1 MSMYKRPSQRVKVHT
16 SHIRGCIPDDTF
28 IGRITK
34 RNPVIQFK
42 FVKEPVYHQDDY
54 LKLLEAN
61 YKKMGLPY
69 VDPQL
74 PIVQPKVYPEPPK
87 EPELTFGDRVQ
98 VNLRVLK
105 SGIVRVKINSAIAE
119 LYDKYYKHAK
129 RPPFKMVLQAY
140 KSHGFS
146 NEFLQ
151 RIDKNNEKRTRE
163 ALRIEK
169 IFTKIFDKEPIKKV
183 KKAKKKE
190 EEEPEIIEDVVEP
203 IEDED
208 QPPKSDEP
216 EEEETLDVE
225 PDEEDEEEVE
235 EEYVSDGE

>member
-16 SHIRGCIPDDTF
+16 SHVRGSIPDDTF

-34 RNPVIQFK
+34 SKPTIQYK
-42 FVKEPVYHQDDY
+42 FVKGPVYHQDDY

-74 PIVQPKVYPEPPK
+74 PIIQPKVYPEPRK
-87 EPELTFGDRVQ
+87 EPELTFGDRIQ

-105 SGIVRVKINSAIAE
+105 NGIVRVKINSAIAE
-119 LYDKYYKHAK
+119 LYAKYYKHAK

-146 NEFLQ
+146 KEFLQ
-151 RIDKNNEKRTRE
+151 RIEKNNEKRKD
-163 ALRIEK
+163 LYIRIGK
-169 IFTKIFDKEPIKKV
+169 VFTKIFDKEPMKKV

-190 EEEPEIIEDVVEP
+190 EEIVEQVEDIIEPV
-203 IEDED
+203 EDED
-208 QPPKSDEP
+208 QPPKFDEP

-225 PDEEDEEEVE
+225 PDEEEEEEVE
-235 EEYVSDGE
+235 EEYILDE

>member
-1 MSMYKRPSQRVKVHT
+1 MYKRPSQRVKVHT
-16 SHIRGCIPDDTF
+16 SHIRGSIPDDTF

-34 RNPVIQFK
+34 HNPVIQFK

-74 PIVQPKVYPEPPK
+74 PIVQPRVYPEPPK

-146 NEFLQ
+146 KEFLQ
-151 RIDKNNEKRTRE
+151 RIEKNNEKRKRE

-169 IFTKIFDKEPIKKV
+169 IFAKIFTRKRIKMPGQSQCSSGSNIRTGLDFIV
-183 KKAKKKE
+183 NE
-190 EEEPEIIEDVVEP
+190 SCVPLQFRHTVPSSVPVCNSTVEMNQKYRSV
-203 IEDED
+203 ILNSND
-208 QPPKSDEP
+208 QSK
-216 EEEETLDVE
+216 
-225 PDEEDEEEVE
+225 
-235 EEYVSDGE
+235 

>member
-1 MSMYKRPSQRVKVHT
+1 MYKRPSQRVKVHT
-16 SHIRGCIPDDTF
+16 SHIRGGIPDDTF
-28 IGRITK
+28 VGRIVQPKPT
-34 RNPVIQFK
+34 IQFK

-54 LKLLEAN
+54 LKSLEAN

-74 PIVQPKVYPEPPK
+74 PIIQPRVYPEPRK
-87 EPELTFGDRVQ
+87 EPELTFGDRIQ

-105 SGIVRVKINSAIAE
+105 NGIVRVKINSAIAE
-119 LYDKYYKHAK
+119 LYAKYYKHAK

-146 NEFLQ
+146 KEFLQ
-151 RIDKNNEKRTRE
+151 RIEKNNEKRKD
-163 ALRIEK
+163 LYIRIGK
-169 IFTKIFDKEPIKKV
+169 VFTKIFDKEPMKKIKK
-183 KKAKKKE
+183 KKKE
-190 EEEPEIIEDVVEP
+190 EEIVEP

-225 PDEEDEEEVE
+225 PDEEEEEEVE
-235 EEYVSDGE
+235 EEYILDE

>member
-1 MSMYKRPSQRVKVHT
+1 MYKRPSQRVKVHT
-16 SHIRGCIPDDTF
+16 SHIHGSIPDDTF

-74 PIVQPKVYPEPPK
+74 PIVQPRVYPEPPK

-169 IFTKIFDKEPIKKV
+169 IFTKIFDKEPTKKV

-190 EEEPEIIEDVVEP
+190 EPELNEDVVEP

>member
-1 MSMYKRPSQRVKVHT
+1 MYKRPSQRVKVHT
-16 SHIRGCIPDDTF
+16 SHIRGSIPDDTF

-42 FVKEPVYHQDDY
+42 FVKDPVYHQDDY

-74 PIVQPKVYPEPPK
+74 PIVQPRVYPEPRK

-119 LYDKYYKHAK
+119 LYAKYYKHAK

-146 NEFLQ
+146 KEFLQ
-151 RIDKNNEKRTRE
+151 RIEKNNDKRKD
-163 ALRIEK
+163 LYIRIEK
-169 IFTKIFDKEPIKKV
+169 VFTNIFDKEPMKKIKK
-183 KKAKKKE
+183 KKKE
-190 EEEPEIIEDVVEP
+190 EEIVEP
-203 IEDED
+203 IEEEED
-208 QPPKSDEP
+208 IIPLKSDEP

-225 PDEEDEEEVE
+225 PDEEEEVE
-235 EEYVSDGE
+235 NEEEYLSGGE

>member
-1 MSMYKRPSQRVKVHT
+1 MYKRPSLRVRVESKPYK
-16 SHIRGCIPDDTF
+16 SGISDDSF
-28 IGRITK
+28 LGRI
-34 RNPVIQFK
+34 IQSK
-42 FVKEPVYHQDDY
+42 PTPKYNFVKEPVYHQDDY

-74 PIVQPKVYPEPPK
+74 PIIQPKVYPEPRK
-87 EPELTFGDRVQ
+87 EPELTFGDRIQ

-105 SGIVRVKINSAIAE
+105 NGIVRVKINSAIAE
-119 LYDKYYKHAK
+119 LYAKYYKHAK

-146 NEFLQ
+146 KEFLQ
-151 RIDKNNEKRTRE
+151 RIEKNNEKRKD
-163 ALRIEK
+163 LYIRIGK
-169 IFTKIFDKEPIKKV
+169 VFTKIFDKEPMKKV

-190 EEEPEIIEDVVEP
+190 EEIVES

-225 PDEEDEEEVE
+225 PDEDEEEEVE
-235 EEYVSDGE
+235 EEYILDE

>member
-1 MSMYKRPSQRVKVHT
+1 MYKRPSLRVKVQT
-16 SHIRGCIPDDTF
+16 SHIRGSIPDDTF

-34 RNPVIQFK
+34 HNPVIQYN

-74 PIVQPKVYPEPPK
+74 PIVQPRVYPEPPK

-119 LYDKYYKHAK
+119 LYAKYYKHAK

-140 KSHGFS
+140 RSHGFS
-146 NEFLQ
+146 KEFLQ
-151 RIDKNNEKRTRE
+151 RIEKNNEKRKRE

-183 KKAKKKE
+183 KKTKKKE
-190 EEEPEIIEDVVEP
+190 EEPELNEDVVEP

>member
-1 MSMYKRPSQRVKVHT
+1 MYKRPSQRVKVHT
-16 SHIRGCIPDDTF
+16 SHIRGSIPDDTF

-34 RNPVIQFK
+34 SKPTTQYK
-42 FVKEPVYHQDDY
+42 FVKGPVYHQNDY

-74 PIVQPKVYPEPPK
+74 PIIQPRVYPEPPK
-87 EPELTFGDRVQ
+87 EPELTFGDRIQ

-119 LYDKYYKHAK
+119 LYDKYYKNAK

-146 NEFLQ
+146 KEYLQ
-151 RIDKNNEKRTRE
+151 RIEKNNEKRKD
-163 ALRIEK
+163 LYIKIEK
-169 IFTKIFDKEPIKKV
+169 VFTKIFDKEPMKKIKK
-183 KKAKKKE
+183 KKKE
-190 EEEPEIIEDVVEP
+190 EEIIEP
-203 IEDED
+203 IEDDD
-208 QPPKSDEP
+208 QHLKPDEP

-225 PDEEDEEEVE
+225 PDEDEEEVE
-235 EEYVSDGE
+235 NEEEYFSGGE

>member
-1 MSMYKRPSQRVKVHT
+1 MYKRPSQRVKVHT
-16 SHIRGCIPDDTF
+16 SHIRGSIPDDTF

-34 RNPVIQFK
+34 SKLTSQYK
-42 FVKEPVYHQDDY
+42 FVKRPVYHQNDY

-74 PIVQPKVYPEPPK
+74 PIIQPRVYTEPPK
-87 EPELTFGDRVQ
+87 EPELTFGDRIQ

-119 LYDKYYKHAK
+119 LYAKYYRHAK

-146 NEFLQ
+146 KEYLQ
-151 RIDKNNEKRTRE
+151 RIEKNNEKKLE
-163 ALRIEK
+163 FAKKVPMILA
-169 IFTKIFDKEPIKKV
+169 KIFDKEPMKKIKK
-183 KKAKKKE
+183 KKKE
-190 EEEPEIIEDVVEP
+190 EEIIEP
-203 IEDED
+203 IEED
-208 QPPKSDEP
+208 DQALKSDEP

-225 PDEEDEEEVE
+225 PDEDEEEVE
-235 EEYVSDGE
+235 DEEEYFSGGE

>member
-1 MSMYKRPSQRVKVHT
+1 MYKRPSQRVKVHT
-16 SHIRGCIPDDTF
+16 SHIRGGIPDDTF
-28 IGRITK
+28 VGRIVQPKPT
-34 RNPVIQFK
+34 IQFK

-74 PIVQPKVYPEPPK
+74 PIIQPRVYPEPRK
-87 EPELTFGDRVQ
+87 EPELTFGDRIQ

-105 SGIVRVKINSAIAE
+105 NGIVRVKINSSIAE
-119 LYDKYYKHAK
+119 LYAKYYRHAK

-146 NEFLQ
+146 DKFLQ
-151 RIDKNNEKRTRE
+151 RIEKNNEKRKD
-163 ALRIEK
+163 LYIRIGK
-169 IFTKIFDKEPIKKV
+169 VFTKIFDKEPMKKIKK
-183 KKAKKKE
+183 KKKE
-190 EEEPEIIEDVVEP
+190 EEIVEP
-203 IEDED
+203 VEDED
-208 QPPKSDEP
+208 IPPKSDEP

-225 PDEEDEEEVE
+225 PDEDEDEPE

>member
-1 MSMYKRPSQRVKVHT
+1 
-16 SHIRGCIPDDTF
+16 
-28 IGRITK
+28 
-34 RNPVIQFK
+34 
-42 FVKEPVYHQDDY
+42 
-54 LKLLEAN
+54 
-61 YKKMGLPY
+61 
-69 VDPQL
+69 
-74 PIVQPKVYPEPPK
+74 
-87 EPELTFGDRVQ
+87 
-98 VNLRVLK
+98 
-105 SGIVRVKINSAIAE
+105 VKINSAIAE

-151 RIDKNNEKRTRE
+151 RIEKNNEKRKRE

-169 IFTKIFDKEPIKKV
+169 IFTKIFDKEPTKKV

-190 EEEPEIIEDVVEP
+190 EPELNEDVVEP

>member
-1 MSMYKRPSQRVKVHT
+1 MSMYKRPSLRVKVQT
-16 SHIRGCIPDDTF
+16 SHIRGSIPDDTF

-34 RNPVIQFK
+34 HNPVIQYN

-74 PIVQPKVYPEPPK
+74 PIIQPKVYPEPRK
-87 EPELTFGDRVQ
+87 EPELTFGDRIQ

-105 SGIVRVKINSAIAE
+105 NGIVRVKINSAIAE
-119 LYDKYYKHAK
+119 LYAKYYKHAK

-146 NEFLQ
+146 KEFLQ
-151 RIDKNNEKRTRE
+151 RIEKNNEKRKD
-163 ALRIEK
+163 LYIRIGK
-169 IFTKIFDKEPIKKV
+169 VFTKIFDKEPMKKV

-190 EEEPEIIEDVVEP
+190 EEIIES

-225 PDEEDEEEVE
+225 PDEDEEEEVE
-235 EEYVSDGE
+235 EEYILDE

>member
-16 SHIRGCIPDDTF
+16 SHIRGSIPDDTF

-42 FVKEPVYHQDDY
+42 FVKDPVYHQDDY

-74 PIVQPKVYPEPPK
+74 PIIQPRVYPEPRK
-87 EPELTFGDRVQ
+87 EPELTFGDRIQ

-105 SGIVRVKINSAIAE
+105 NGIVRVKINSAIAE
-119 LYDKYYKHAK
+119 LYAKYYKHAK

-146 NEFLQ
+146 KEFLQ
-151 RIDKNNEKRTRE
+151 RIEKNNDKRKD
-163 ALRIEK
+163 LYIRIEK
-169 IFTKIFDKEPIKKV
+169 VFTNIFDKEPMKKIKK
-183 KKAKKKE
+183 KKKE
-190 EEEPEIIEDVVEP
+190 EEIVEP
-203 IEDED
+203 IEEEED
-208 QPPKSDEP
+208 IIPLKSDEP

-225 PDEEDEEEVE
+225 PDEEEEVE
-235 EEYVSDGE
+235 NEEEYLSGGE

>member
-1 MSMYKRPSQRVKVHT
+1 MYKRPSQRVKVHT
-16 SHIRGCIPDDTF
+16 SHIRGSIPDDTF

-42 FVKEPVYHQDDY
+42 FVKDPVYHQDDY

-74 PIVQPKVYPEPPK
+74 PIIQPKVYPEPRK
-87 EPELTFGDRVQ
+87 EPELTFGDRIQ

-105 SGIVRVKINSAIAE
+105 NGIVRVKINSAIAE
-119 LYDKYYKHAK
+119 LYAKYYKHAK

-146 NEFLQ
+146 KEFLQ
-151 RIDKNNEKRTRE
+151 RIEKNNDKRKD
-163 ALRIEK
+163 LYIRIEK
-169 IFTKIFDKEPIKKV
+169 VFTNIFDKEPMKKIKK
-183 KKAKKKE
+183 KKKE
-190 EEEPEIIEDVVEP
+190 EEIVEP
-203 IEDED
+203 IEEEED
-208 QPPKSDEP
+208 IIPLKSDEP

-225 PDEEDEEEVE
+225 PDEEEEVE
-235 EEYVSDGE
+235 NEEEYLSGGE

>member
-1 MSMYKRPSQRVKVHT
+1 MYKRPSQRVKVHT
-16 SHIRGCIPDDTF
+16 SHIHGSIPDDTF

-74 PIVQPKVYPEPPK
+74 PIVQPRIYPEPPK

-151 RIDKNNEKRTRE
+151 RIDKNNEKRKRE
-163 ALRIEK
+163 AHRIEK
-169 IFTKIFDKEPIKKV
+169 IFTKIFDKEPTKKV

-190 EEEPEIIEDVVEP
+190 EPELNEDVVEP

>member
-1 MSMYKRPSQRVKVHT
+1 MYKRPSQRVKVHT
-16 SHIRGCIPDDTF
+16 SHIRGSIPDDTF

-42 FVKEPVYHQDDY
+42 FVKDPVYHQDDY

-74 PIVQPKVYPEPPK
+74 PIVQPKVYPEPRK

-105 SGIVRVKINSAIAE
+105 SGIVRVKINSSIAE

-129 RPPFKMVLQAY
+129 RQLFKMVIKEY
-140 KSHGFS
+140 K
-146 NEFLQ
+146 
-151 RIDKNNEKRTRE
+151 
-163 ALRIEK
+163 
-169 IFTKIFDKEPIKKV
+169 
-183 KKAKKKE
+183 
-190 EEEPEIIEDVVEP
+190 
-203 IEDED
+203 
-208 QPPKSDEP
+208 
-216 EEEETLDVE
+216 
-225 PDEEDEEEVE
+225 
-235 EEYVSDGE
+235 

>member
-1 MSMYKRPSQRVKVHT
+1 MYKRPSQRVKVHT
-16 SHIRGCIPDDTF
+16 SHIRESIPDDTF
-28 IGRITK
+28 ICRI
-34 RNPVIQFK
+34 IQSKPALQYK
-42 FVKEPVYHQDDY
+42 FVKGPVYHQDDY

-74 PIVQPKVYPEPPK
+74 PIIQPRVYPEPPK
-87 EPELTFGDRVQ
+87 EPELTFGDRIQ

-119 LYDKYYKHAK
+119 LYDKYYKNAK

-146 NEFLQ
+146 KEYLQ
-151 RIDKNNEKRTRE
+151 RIEKNNEKRKD
-163 ALRIEK
+163 LYIKIEK
-169 IFTKIFDKEPIKKV
+169 VFTKIFDKEPMKKIKK
-183 KKAKKKE
+183 KKKE
-190 EEEPEIIEDVVEP
+190 EEIIEP
-203 IEDED
+203 IEDDD
-208 QPPKSDEP
+208 QHLKPDEP

-225 PDEEDEEEVE
+225 PDEDEEEVE
-235 EEYVSDGE
+235 NEEEYFSGGE

>member
-1 MSMYKRPSQRVKVHT
+1 VK
-16 SHIRGCIPDDTF
+16 D
-28 IGRITK
+28 
-34 RNPVIQFK
+34 
-42 FVKEPVYHQDDY
+42 PVYHQDDY

-69 VDPQL
+69 VEPQL
-74 PIVQPKVYPEPPK
+74 PIVQPRVYPEPRK
-87 EPELTFGDRVQ
+87 EPELIFGDRVQ

-119 LYDKYYKHAK
+119 LYAKYYKHAK

-146 NEFLQ
+146 KEFLQ
-151 RIDKNNEKRTRE
+151 RIEKNNEKRKRE

-183 KKAKKKE
+183 KKTKKKE
-190 EEEPEIIEDVVEP
+190 EEPELNEDVVEP

>member
-1 MSMYKRPSQRVKVHT
+1 
-16 SHIRGCIPDDTF
+16 
-28 IGRITK
+28 
-34 RNPVIQFK
+34 
-42 FVKEPVYHQDDY
+42 VKEPVYHQDDY
-54 LKLLEAN
+54 LKSLEAN

-74 PIVQPKVYPEPPK
+74 PIIQPRVYPEPRK
-87 EPELTFGDRVQ
+87 EPELTFGDRIQ

-105 SGIVRVKINSAIAE
+105 NGIVRVKINSSIAE
-119 LYDKYYKHAK
+119 LYAKYYRHAK

-146 NEFLQ
+146 KEYLQ
-151 RIDKNNEKRTRE
+151 RIEKNNEKRKD
-163 ALRIEK
+163 LYIRIEK
-169 IFTKIFDKEPIKKV
+169 VFTKIFDKEPMKKV
-183 KKAKKKE
+183 KKKKKE
-190 EEEPEIIEDVVEP
+190 EEIVEP

-225 PDEEDEEEVE
+225 PDEEEEEEEVE
-235 EEYVSDGE
+235 EEYILDE

>member
-16 SHIRGCIPDDTF
+16 SHIRGAIPDDTF
-28 IGRITK
+28 VGRIVQSKPT
-34 RNPVIQFK
+34 IQFK
-42 FVKEPVYHQDDY
+42 FVKDPVYHQDDY

-74 PIVQPKVYPEPPK
+74 PIIQPRVYPEPRK
-87 EPELTFGDRVQ
+87 EPELTFGDRIQ

-105 SGIVRVKINSAIAE
+105 NGIVRVKINSAIAE
-119 LYDKYYKHAK
+119 LYAKYYKHAK

-146 NEFLQ
+146 KEFLQ
-151 RIDKNNEKRTRE
+151 RIEKNNEKRKD
-163 ALRIEK
+163 LYIRIGK
-169 IFTKIFDKEPIKKV
+169 VFTKIFDKEPMKKV

-190 EEEPEIIEDVVEP
+190 EEIVEQVEDIIEPV
-203 IEDED
+203 EDED
-208 QPPKSDEP
+208 QPPKFDEP

-225 PDEEDEEEVE
+225 PDEEEEEEVE
-235 EEYVSDGE
+235 EEYILDE

>member
-1 MSMYKRPSQRVKVHT
+1 MYKRPSQRVKVHT
-16 SHIRGCIPDDTF
+16 SHIRGGIPDDTF
-28 IGRITK
+28 VGRIVQPKPT
-34 RNPVIQFK
+34 IQLK

-54 LKLLEAN
+54 LKSLEAN

-74 PIVQPKVYPEPPK
+74 PIIQPRVYPEPRK
-87 EPELTFGDRVQ
+87 EPELTFGDRIQ

-105 SGIVRVKINSAIAE
+105 NGIVRVKINSSIAE
-119 LYDKYYKHAK
+119 LYAKYYRHAK

-146 NEFLQ
+146 KEYLQ
-151 RIDKNNEKRTRE
+151 RIEKNNEKRKD
-163 ALRIEK
+163 LYIRIEK
-169 IFTKIFDKEPIKKV
+169 VFTKIFDKEPMKKV
-183 KKAKKKE
+183 KKKKKE
-190 EEEPEIIEDVVEP
+190 EEIVEP

-225 PDEEDEEEVE
+225 PDEEEEEEEVE
-235 EEYVSDGE
+235 EEYILDE

>member
-1 MSMYKRPSQRVKVHT
+1 MYKRPSQRVKVHT
-16 SHIRGCIPDDTF
+16 SHIRGAIPDDTF
-28 IGRITK
+28 VGRIVQSKPT
-34 RNPVIQFK
+34 IQFK
-42 FVKEPVYHQDDY
+42 FVKDPVYHQDDY
-54 LKLLEAN
+54 LKLLDAN

-74 PIVQPKVYPEPPK
+74 PIIQPRVYPEPRK
-87 EPELTFGDRVQ
+87 EPELTFGDRIQ

-105 SGIVRVKINSAIAE
+105 NGIVRVKINSAIAE
-119 LYDKYYKHAK
+119 LYAKYYKHAK

-146 NEFLQ
+146 KEFLQ
-151 RIDKNNEKRTRE
+151 RIEKNNEKRKD
-163 ALRIEK
+163 LYIRIGK
-169 IFTKIFDKEPIKKV
+169 VFTKIFDKEPMKKV

-190 EEEPEIIEDVVEP
+190 EEIVEQVEDIVEP
-203 IEDED
+203 VEDED

-225 PDEEDEEEVE
+225 PDEEEEEEVE
-235 EEYVSDGE
+235 EEYILDE

>member
-1 MSMYKRPSQRVKVHT
+1 MYKRPSQRVKVHT
-16 SHIRGCIPDDTF
+16 SHIRGAIPDDTF
-28 IGRITK
+28 VGRIVQSKPT
-34 RNPVIQFK
+34 IQFK
-42 FVKEPVYHQDDY
+42 FVKDPVYHQDDY

-74 PIVQPKVYPEPPK
+74 PIIQPRVYPEPRK
-87 EPELTFGDRVQ
+87 EPELTFGDRIQ

-105 SGIVRVKINSAIAE
+105 NGIVRVKINSAIAE
-119 LYDKYYKHAK
+119 LYAKYYKHAK

-146 NEFLQ
+146 KEFLQ
-151 RIDKNNEKRTRE
+151 RIEKNNEKRKD
-163 ALRIEK
+163 LYIRIGK
-169 IFTKIFDKEPIKKV
+169 VFTKIFDKEPMKKV

-190 EEEPEIIEDVVEP
+190 EEIVEQVEDIVEP
-203 IEDED
+203 VEDED
-208 QPPKSDEP
+208 QLPKSDEP

-225 PDEEDEEEVE
+225 PDEEEEEEVE
-235 EEYVSDGE
+235 EEYILDE

>member
-1 MSMYKRPSQRVKVHT
+1 MYKRPSQRVKVHT
-16 SHIRGCIPDDTF
+16 SHIRGSIPDDTF

-42 FVKEPVYHQDDY
+42 FVKDPVYHQDDY

-74 PIVQPKVYPEPPK
+74 PIIQPKVYPEPRK
-87 EPELTFGDRVQ
+87 EPELTFGDRIQ

-105 SGIVRVKINSAIAE
+105 NGIVRVKINSAIAE
-119 LYDKYYKHAK
+119 LYAKYYKHAK

-146 NEFLQ
+146 KEFLQ
-151 RIDKNNEKRTRE
+151 RIEKNNEKRKD
-163 ALRIEK
+163 LYIRIGK
-169 IFTKIFDKEPIKKV
+169 VFTKIFDKEPMKKV

-190 EEEPEIIEDVVEP
+190 EEIIES

-225 PDEEDEEEVE
+225 PDEDEEEEVE
-235 EEYVSDGE
+235 EEYILDE

>member
-1 MSMYKRPSQRVKVHT
+1 MSMYKRPSQRVKVQT
-16 SHIRGCIPDDTF
+16 SHIRGGIPDDTF
-28 IGRITK
+28 VGRIVQSK
-34 RNPVIQFK
+34 PIIQFK
-42 FVKEPVYHQDDY
+42 FVKDPVYHQDDY
-54 LKLLEAN
+54 LKLLEEN

-69 VDPQL
+69 VEPQL
-74 PIVQPKVYPEPPK
+74 PIVQPRVYPEPPK
-87 EPELTFGDRVQ
+87 EPELTFGDRIQ

-105 SGIVRVKINSAIAE
+105 NGIVRVKINSAIAE
-119 LYDKYYKHAK
+119 LYAKYYKHAK

-146 NEFLQ
+146 KEFLQ
-151 RIDKNNEKRTRE
+151 RIEKNNEKRKRE

-169 IFTKIFDKEPIKKV
+169 IFTKIFDKEPTKKV
-183 KKAKKKE
+183 KKVKKKE
-190 EEEPEIIEDVVEP
+190 EEPELNEDVVEP

>member
-1 MSMYKRPSQRVKVHT
+1 MYRKPSQRVKVQT
-16 SHIRGCIPDDTF
+16 SHIRGGVPDDTF
-28 IGRITK
+28 VGRIVQSKPT
-34 RNPVIQFK
+34 IQFK
-42 FVKEPVYHQDDY
+42 FVKDPVYHQDDY

-74 PIVQPKVYPEPPK
+74 PIIQPRVYPEPRK

-119 LYDKYYKHAK
+119 LYAKYYKHAK

-146 NEFLQ
+146 KEFLQ
-151 RIDKNNEKRTRE
+151 RIEKNNEKRKD
-163 ALRIEK
+163 LYIRIGK
-169 IFTKIFDKEPIKKV
+169 VFTKIFDKEPMKKV

-190 EEEPEIIEDVVEP
+190 EEIVEQVEDIVEP
-203 IEDED
+203 VEDED

-225 PDEEDEEEVE
+225 PDEEEEEEVE
-235 EEYVSDGE
+235 EEYILDE

>member
-16 SHIRGCIPDDTF
+16 SHIRGSIPDDTF

-34 RNPVIQFK
+34 HNPAIQYN

-74 PIVQPKVYPEPPK
+74 PIIQPKVYPEPRK
-87 EPELTFGDRVQ
+87 EPELTFGDRIQ

-105 SGIVRVKINSAIAE
+105 NGIVRVKINSAIAE
-119 LYDKYYKHAK
+119 LYAKYYKHAK

-146 NEFLQ
+146 KEFLQ
-151 RIDKNNEKRTRE
+151 RIEKNNEKRKD
-163 ALRIEK
+163 LYIRIGK
-169 IFTKIFDKEPIKKV
+169 VFTKIFDKEPMKKV

-190 EEEPEIIEDVVEP
+190 EEIVES

-225 PDEEDEEEVE
+225 PDEDEEEEVE
-235 EEYVSDGE
+235 EEYILDE

>member
-1 MSMYKRPSQRVKVHT
+1 MYKRPSQRVKVHT
-16 SHIRGCIPDDTF
+16 SHVRGSIPDDTF

-34 RNPVIQFK
+34 SKPTIQYK
-42 FVKEPVYHQDDY
+42 FVKGPVYHQDDY

-74 PIVQPKVYPEPPK
+74 PIIQPKVYPEPRK
-87 EPELTFGDRVQ
+87 EPELTFGDRIQ

-105 SGIVRVKINSAIAE
+105 NGIVRVKINSAIAE
-119 LYDKYYKHAK
+119 LYAKYYKHAK

-146 NEFLQ
+146 KEFLQ
-151 RIDKNNEKRTRE
+151 RIEKNNDKRKD
-163 ALRIEK
+163 LYIRIEK
-169 IFTKIFDKEPIKKV
+169 VFTNIFDKEPMKKIKK
-183 KKAKKKE
+183 KKKE
-190 EEEPEIIEDVVEP
+190 EEIVEP
-203 IEDED
+203 IEEEED
-208 QPPKSDEP
+208 IIPLKSDEP

-225 PDEEDEEEVE
+225 PDEEEEVE
-235 EEYVSDGE
+235 NEEEYLSGGE

>member
-1 MSMYKRPSQRVKVHT
+1 MYKRPSQRVKVHT
-16 SHIRGCIPDDTF
+16 SHIRGGIPDDTF
-28 IGRITK
+28 VGRIVQPKPT
-34 RNPVIQFK
+34 IQFK

-54 LKLLEAN
+54 LKSLEAN

-74 PIVQPKVYPEPPK
+74 PIIQPRVYPEPRK
-87 EPELTFGDRVQ
+87 EPELTFGDRIQ

-105 SGIVRVKINSAIAE
+105 NGIVRVKINSSIAE
-119 LYDKYYKHAK
+119 LYAKYYRHAK

-146 NEFLQ
+146 KEFLQ
-151 RIDKNNEKRTRE
+151 RIEKNNEKRKD
-163 ALRIEK
+163 LYIRIGK
-169 IFTKIFDKEPIKKV
+169 VFTKIFDKEPMKKV

-190 EEEPEIIEDVVEP
+190 EEIVES

-235 EEYVSDGE
+235 EEYILDE

>member
-1 MSMYKRPSQRVKVHT
+1 VK
-16 SHIRGCIPDDTF
+16 G
-28 IGRITK
+28 
-34 RNPVIQFK
+34 
-42 FVKEPVYHQDDY
+42 PVYHQDDY

-74 PIVQPKVYPEPPK
+74 PIIQPRVYPEPRK
-87 EPELTFGDRVQ
+87 EPELTFGDRIQ

-105 SGIVRVKINSAIAE
+105 NGIVRVKINSAIAE
-119 LYDKYYKHAK
+119 LYAKYYKHAK

-146 NEFLQ
+146 KEFLQ
-151 RIDKNNEKRTRE
+151 RIEKNNEKRKD
-163 ALRIEK
+163 LYIRIGK
-169 IFTKIFDKEPIKKV
+169 VFTKIFDKEPMKKV

-190 EEEPEIIEDVVEP
+190 EEIVES

-235 EEYVSDGE
+235 EEYILDE

>member
-1 MSMYKRPSQRVKVHT
+1 VK
-16 SHIRGCIPDDTF
+16 D
-28 IGRITK
+28 
-34 RNPVIQFK
+34 
-42 FVKEPVYHQDDY
+42 PVYHRDDY
-54 LKLLEAN
+54 LKLLEEN

-69 VDPQL
+69 VEPQL
-74 PIVQPKVYPEPPK
+74 PIVQPRVYPEPRK

-98 VNLRVLK
+98 VNIRVLK
-105 SGIVRVKINSAIAE
+105 NGIVRVKINSAIAE
-119 LYDKYYKHAK
+119 LYAKYYKHAK

-146 NEFLQ
+146 KEFLQ
-151 RIDKNNEKRTRE
+151 RIEKNNEKRKRE

-169 IFTKIFDKEPIKKV
+169 IFTKIFDKEPTKKV
-183 KKAKKKE
+183 KKIKKKE
-190 EEEPEIIEDVVEP
+190 EPEPELNEDVVEP

>member
-1 MSMYKRPSQRVKVHT
+1 MSRYKRPSQRVKVHT
-16 SHIRGCIPDDTF
+16 SHIRGSIPDDTF

-34 RNPVIQFK
+34 QKPVIRFK

-74 PIVQPKVYPEPPK
+74 PIVQPRVYPEPPK

-119 LYDKYYKHAK
+119 LYAKYYKHAK

-146 NEFLQ
+146 KEFLQ
-151 RIDKNNEKRTRE
+151 RIEKNNEKRKRE

-169 IFTKIFDKEPIKKV
+169 IFAKIFDKEPIKKV
-183 KKAKKKE
+183 KKMKKKE
-190 EEEPEIIEDVVEP
+190 GESELNEDVVEP
-203 IEDED
+203 IEDDD

-225 PDEEDEEEVE
+225 PDEDEEEGVE

>member
-1 MSMYKRPSQRVKVHT
+1 MYKKPSQRVKVQT
-16 SHIRGCIPDDTF
+16 SHIRGGKLPDDSF
-28 IGRITK
+28 LGRIVKSKPT
-34 RNPVIQFK
+34 IQYK
-42 FVKEPVYHQDDY
+42 FVKQPVYNQDDY
-54 LKLLEAN
+54 LKLLKEN

-74 PIVQPKVYPEPPK
+74 PIIQPRVYPEPPK
-87 EPELTFGDRVQ
+87 EPELKFGDHVQ

-105 SGIVRVKINSAIAE
+105 SGIVRVKINSAIAD
-119 LYDKYYKHAK
+119 LYNKYYKYAK

-146 NEFLQ
+146 KEFLQ
-151 RIDKNNEKRTRE
+151 GMEKNNEKRKRE

-169 IFTKIFDKEPIKKV
+169 IFSMIFDKEPTKKV
-183 KKAKKKE
+183 KKTKKKDE
-190 EEEPEIIEDVVEP
+190 DPELNEDVAEP
-203 IEDED
+203 MDDED

-225 PDEEDEEEVE
+225 PDEDEEEVE
-235 EEYVSDGE
+235 NEEEYFSGGE

>member
-1 MSMYKRPSQRVKVHT
+1 MYKRPSQRVKVHT
-16 SHIRGCIPDDTF
+16 SHIHGSIPDDTF

-119 LYDKYYKHAK
+119 LYAKYYKHAK

-169 IFTKIFDKEPIKKV
+169 IFTKIFDKEPTKKV

-190 EEEPEIIEDVVEP
+190 EPELNEDVVEP

>member
-1 MSMYKRPSQRVKVHT
+1 MYKRPSQRVKVHT
-16 SHIRGCIPDDTF
+16 SHIRGGIPDDTF
-28 IGRITK
+28 VGRIVQPKPT
-34 RNPVIQFK
+34 IQFK

-74 PIVQPKVYPEPPK
+74 PIIQPRVYPEPRK
-87 EPELTFGDRVQ
+87 EPELTFGDRIQ

-105 SGIVRVKINSAIAE
+105 NGIVRVKINSSIAE
-119 LYDKYYKHAK
+119 LYAKYYRHAK

-146 NEFLQ
+146 KEYLQ
-151 RIDKNNEKRTRE
+151 RIEKNNEKRKD
-163 ALRIEK
+163 LYIRIGK
-169 IFTKIFDKEPIKKV
+169 VFTKIFDKEPMKKIKK
-183 KKAKKKE
+183 KKKE
-190 EEEPEIIEDVVEP
+190 EEIVEP

-225 PDEEDEEEVE
+225 PDEEEEEEVE
-235 EEYVSDGE
+235 EEYILDE

>member
-1 MSMYKRPSQRVKVHT
+1 MYKRPSLRVKVQT
-16 SHIRGCIPDDTF
+16 SHIRGSIPDDTF

-34 RNPVIQFK
+34 HNPVIQYN

-74 PIVQPKVYPEPPK
+74 PIIQPKVYPEPRK
-87 EPELTFGDRVQ
+87 EPELTFGDRIQ

-105 SGIVRVKINSAIAE
+105 NGIVRVKINSAIAE
-119 LYDKYYKHAK
+119 LYAKYYKHAK

-146 NEFLQ
+146 KEFLQ
-151 RIDKNNEKRTRE
+151 RIEKNNEKRKD
-163 ALRIEK
+163 LYIRIGK
-169 IFTKIFDKEPIKKV
+169 VFTKIFDKEPMKKV

-190 EEEPEIIEDVVEP
+190 EEIIES

-225 PDEEDEEEVE
+225 PDEDEEEEVE
-235 EEYVSDGE
+235 EEYILDE